1 MQPDSGYVAVVE
13 PDEDG
18 WTASVPDL
26 PGCFSDGATLEEA
39 QVGIKEAVR
48 LWLET
53 AREKGW
59 AVPPPKTTTL
69 RIAV

>member
-1 MQPDSGYVAVVE
+1 MQLESRYIAVVE
-13 PDEDG
+13 PDGDG

-26 PGCFSDGATLEEA
+26 PCCFSDGATLEEA

-53 AREKGW
+53 ARKKGW

-69 RIAV
+69 PIAV